1 METIL
6 IAITPPPDDFAVFID
21 ACAAITARPDFVVA
35 AVSHFLVDVA
45 EDLRAEIQML
55 AISFAAFT
63 LQ

>member
-21 ACAAITARPDFVVA
+21 AGAAIA
-35 AVSHFLVDVA
+35 ASRLRSNCGIHFLVDVA